1 MKLSNL
7 ISKNPV
13 TLLELNLILFL
24 LVLIHPTSTFSLPS
38 DYDLNRPVYAFE
50 FLNYRSSGNGTY
62 LEVFGQISTNN
73 LIFVRSKDGFVASY
87 ELSITLYDQLN
98 KEVVETSFIDSVSV
112 KTFWDIE
119 RFRPPQLLRFP
130 LFLKPGLYKAR
141 VRFTDQETRLPWDF
155 EKNVTIADFN
165 NSDLLLSELQIATS
179 ISLSNEE
186 SVLVKNGRKVV
197 PNVLRIVEMGSDEM
211 YVYSEIYNLQYSLN
225 ELNDEFIATYA
236 IENKKGE
243 EVRSFQLRH
252 KKPGDTCALSVAIPV
267 QELAEGEYRLILTVG
282 DPVQAQSVHKSINFY
297 VVGPYSEPHL

>member
-197 PNVLRIVEMGSDEM
+197 PNVLRVVELGSDKM
-211 YVYSEIYNLQYSLN
+211 YVYL
-225 ELNDEFIATYA
+225 
-236 IENKKGE
+236 
-243 EVRSFQLRH
+243 
-252 KKPGDTCALSVAIPV
+252 
-267 QELAEGEYRLILTVG
+267 
-282 DPVQAQSVHKSINFY
+282 
-297 VVGPYSEPHL
+297 